1 MFHMYSVLYPVIH
14 TTLPRMQIVQ
24 NHDMDKPC
32 VSLLP
37 DLTRLGTE
45 YERVVGVAKP
55 RSHLPEE
62 KTGSAPVR
70 VSRLFQ
76 GQGLVSCSDGDRP

>member
-55 RSHLPEE
+55 GATYPR
-62 KTGSAPVR
+62 R
-70 VSRLFQ
+70 RLDLLQ
-76 GQGLVSCSDGDRP
+76 SECQDSSKVKV